1 MWQRAY
7 EEIPR
12 NCSKKCCLHIEA
24 SCGWI
29 YWTNE
34 DMGGWVNSEASS
46 EVSMCS
52 LMTDKCIDVSTVE
65 ELFVFCCLEEDGV
78 PIQCVL
84 DIIPLK

>member
-1 MWQRAY
+1 
-7 EEIPR
+7 
-12 NCSKKCCLHIEA
+12 
-24 SCGWI
+24 
-29 YWTNE
+29 
-34 DMGGWVNSEASS
+34 
-46 EVSMCS
+46 MCS